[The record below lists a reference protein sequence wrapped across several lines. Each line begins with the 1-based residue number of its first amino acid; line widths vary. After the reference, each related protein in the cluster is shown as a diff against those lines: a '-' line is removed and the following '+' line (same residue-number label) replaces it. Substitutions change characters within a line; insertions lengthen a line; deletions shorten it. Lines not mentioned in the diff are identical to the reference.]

1 MWMDAHI
8 ALSYKLEGQCA
19 PKRVYSYG
27 CALRGKM
34 ELLAGKMELGME
46 LATTQPWA
54 TTEQR
59 RLLRPLGCV
68 LVPLGCVLVPLG
80 CVPPRNGD
88 AA

>member
-54 TTEQR
+54 TPTMAVMAQTT
-59 RLLRPLGCV
+59 
-68 LVPLGCVLVPLG
+68 
-80 CVPPRNGD
+80 
-88 AA
+88 

>member
-19 PKRVYSYG
+19 PKRIYSYG

-68 LVPLGCVLVPLG
+68 LVPLGCV
-80 CVPPRNGD
+80 PPRNGD
-88 AA
+88 AS